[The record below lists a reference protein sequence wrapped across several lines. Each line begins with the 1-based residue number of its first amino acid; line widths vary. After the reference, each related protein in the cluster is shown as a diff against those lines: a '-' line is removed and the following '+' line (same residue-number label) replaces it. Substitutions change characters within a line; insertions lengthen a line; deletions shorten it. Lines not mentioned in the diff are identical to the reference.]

1 MNDIELTG
9 LHADSPIGAMA
20 AFGCLRVCQRGEE
33 FRGAK
38 LGWKAAGGSFVAVL
52 QPAHPRAKEQLVA
65 ALVADVKTAATR
77 MELTWRSKLKALE
90 PKEFRGASETV
101 LQDATA
107 RHRETADW
115 FSAFGS
121 DGALD
126 RDEKI
131 DATPLDMT
139 GGPQE
144 FLAGALELA
153 SKLSAAP
160 VGRRN
165 AKTGEQAFHEAL
177 FGPWKYGDDQ
187 HSLGWDPATVKLG
200 AFTYK
205 APTKM
210 ANSGVMA
217 AVWLAFESIPLFPCF
232 AVHGRLEARSFSR
245 KRSEF
250 TLWWPVWPEPI
261 SLDRVS
267 FLLGLDLDEAKR
279 TKLAARG
286 VIAIYRSRRFNL
298 NKYYSSFRAPELA
311 FGGTGAYAQ

>member
-1 MNDIELTG
+1 MNDMELTG

-20 AFGCLRVCQRGEE
+20 AFGCLRICQRGEE

-38 LGWKAAGGSFVAVL
+38 LGWRAADGSFVAVL
-52 QPAHPRAKEQLVA
+52 RTEQHRSQEELVA

-77 MELTWRSKLKALE
+77 RELTWRKKLKALE
-90 PKEFRGASETV
+90 PTEFREASEAI
-101 LQDATA
+101 LQHATA
-107 RHRETADW
+107 RNRETADW
-115 FSAFGS
+115 FAAFGS

-126 RDEKI
+126 RDDKI

-153 SKLSAAP
+153 GKLSAAP
-160 VGRRN
+160 TGRRN

-187 HSLGWDPATVKLG
+187 HSLGWDPTTIKLG

-232 AVHGRLEARSFSR
+232 AVHGRLQARSFSR

-250 TLWWPVWPEPI
+250 TLWWPVWREPI
-261 SLDRVS
+261 SLERLS
-267 FLLGLDLDEAKR
+267 FLLGVDHDD

-286 VIAIYRSRRFNL
+286 VTAIYRSRRFNL
-298 NKYYSSFRAPELA
+298 NKYYSSFRVPELA
-311 FGGTGAYAQ
+311 FGGMAAYVE